1 MGVCHKQQYRLD
13 VGLMGSVRSQAVG
26 PVPNTVNLTVGW
38 AQESVAVSLIENAA
52 RCWRPAIME
61 SFLRDESHYTGYFV
75 SAPVA
80 SIDTTGMEMPRVA
93 SLSGQKTLSFRLP
106 VKIL

>member
-1 MGVCHKQQYRLD
+1 MDFR
-13 VGLMGSVRSQAVG
+13 LMGGVRSQAVG

-38 AQESVAVSLIENAA
+38 AQESLAASLIENAA
-52 RCWRPAIME
+52 RCWRPTIME
-61 SFLRDESHYTGYFV
+61 SCLRDESHYTGYFA

-80 SIDTTGMEMPRVA
+80 SIDITGMEMPRVA

-106 VKIL
+106 VKFL